1 MPGRATAK
9 SGWSS
14 ESKESDAMIQR
25 VDGVV
30 IVDVSG
36 ELTLRDKV
44 MEAMESGCP
53 RIILNMATMTRI
65 DAFGLGELVGAY
77 ASILKAGG
85 EMKLLRVSPKVK
97 RMLEITLLS
106 TVFEMHED
114 EVSAVSSFTKPGT
127 EVFIG

>member
-1 MPGRATAK
+1 MTR
-9 SGWSS
+9 
-14 ESKESDAMIQR
+14 R
-25 VDGVV
+25 VDDVV
-30 IVDVSG
+30 IVDVTG
-36 ELTLRDKV
+36 ELTLRDRV
-44 MEAMESGCP
+44 MEAMESGST

-77 ASILKAGG
+77 ASILEAGG

-114 EVSAVSSFTKPGT
+114 EVSAVSSFAKPGS